1 MVVSLYVH
9 FQIHSICQLV
19 DRVGQVLQSSQ
30 EQENSSQTHGHLHLN
45 INDLADDGRKP
56 CSPPKKDAWPWLGDA
71 LVFAAD

>member
-1 MVVSLYVH
+1 MVVSSYVH
-9 FQIHSICQLV
+9 FQIHSICQSA
-19 DRVGQVLQSSQ
+19 DRVGQALQSSL

-45 INDLADDGRKP
+45 ISDLANDGCKP